1 MYRTPALIVVLVL
14 VAGTG
19 LGALQ
24 GFQIRPGQWEYTVT
38 ITATP
43 EDIPNSVTGAA
54 RKALLDLWA
63 HPQVVR
69 DCVTPEDVAQGQFT
83 VGDDEDDDCATTS
96 RTATATSL
104 DLTRT
109 CKGDRP
115 RTETV
120 HVSSTDREHMQMS
133 IARVKGSGGPA
144 RLTVTAR
151 WVGAAC
157 RD

>member
-1 MYRTPALIVVLVL
+1 MYRMPALVVVLL
-14 VAGTG
+14 LAAGAG
-19 LGALQ
+19 PGARQ

-38 ITATP
+38 ITATA
-43 EDIPNSVTGAA
+43 EDIPSTVTGAV

-69 DCVTPEDVAQGQFT
+69 DCVTPEDIAEGQF
-83 VGDDEDDDCATTS
+83 GIGDAEDDECAITS
-96 RTATATSL
+96 RQVTATSL

-120 HVSSTDREHMQMS
+120 HIASTDREHLQMA
-133 IARVKGSGGPA
+133 IARVKGIGGPA
-144 RLTVTAR
+144 RMTVTGR
-151 WVGAAC
+151 WTGASC
-157 RD
+157 KD